1 MPVTASSQEKPNAP
15 DPAAAGALPPRSE
28 RTVPVVLGIDPGT
41 LVVGY
46 GAVAQTAAGLKLVA
60 AGELRQPPSLPVPQ
74 RLAGIRAD
82 LDDLLQR
89 IDPDVVVVE
98 EAFAQKNIQ
107 SALRIG
113 EGRGVV
119 LSSAAAIGAEV
130 AQLSPASARK
140 RVVGNG
146 AADKTQVAK
155 MVAAILGVDEIPGT
169 LDVSDALA
177 LALAHIYERDRAVQL
192 NPERGARS
200 AETA

>member
-1 MPVTASSQEKPNAP
+1 MPVPTSSRQKPNSP
-15 DPAAAGALPPRSE
+15 LPAAAASLPPRSE

-46 GAVAQTAAGLKLVA
+46 GAVAQTAAGLRIVA
-60 AGELRQPPSLPVPQ
+60 AGELRQPASLAVPQ

-82 LDDLLQR
+82 LDELLKR

-177 LALAHIYERDRAVQL
+177 LALAHIYELDRAEKL
-192 NPERGARS
+192 NPERGTRS
-200 AETA
+200 TGTA

>member
-1 MPVTASSQEKPNAP
+1 MLVPSSSSQKPNAP
-15 DPAAAGALPPRSE
+15 EPAAAGALPSRSE

-41 LVVGY
+41 LVMGY
-46 GAVAQTAAGLKLVA
+46 GAVAQTAAGPRLVA
-60 AGELRQPPSLPVPQ
+60 AGELRQPSSRAVPE
-74 RLAGIRAD
+74 RLAGLRAD
-82 LDDLLQR
+82 LDELLQR
-89 IDPDVVVVE
+89 LDPDVVVVE

-130 AQLSPASARK
+130 VQLSPASARK

-177 LALAHIYERDRAVQL
+177 LALAHTYEI
-192 NPERGARS
+192 ERKERLDPNREARS
-200 AETA
+200 AGSA

>member
-1 MPVTASSQEKPNAP
+1 MPVPTSSPQKPNAP
-15 DPAAAGALPPRSE
+15 LPAAAGSLPPRSE

-46 GAVAQTAAGLKLVA
+46 GAVAQTADGLRIVA
-60 AGELRQPPSLPVPQ
+60 AGELRQPAKLAVPQ
-74 RLAGIRAD
+74 RLAGLRAD
-82 LDDLLQR
+82 LDELLKR

-98 EAFAQKNIQ
+98 EAFAHKNVQ

-146 AADKTQVAK
+146 AADKIQVAK
-155 MVAAILGVDEIPGT
+155 MVATILGVNEIPGT

-177 LALAHIYERDRAVQL
+177 LALAHIYESDRAGQL

>member
-1 MPVTASSQEKPNAP
+1 MLVPSSSRQKPNAP
-15 DPAAAGALPPRSE
+15 DPAAARALPPRSE
-28 RTVPVVLGIDPGT
+28 RSVPVVLGIDPGT
-41 LVVGY
+41 LVLGY
-46 GAVAQTAAGLKLVA
+46 GAVAQTAAGPRLVA
-60 AGELRQPPSLPVPQ
+60 AGELQQPSKRAVPE
-74 RLAGIRAD
+74 RLAGLRAD
-82 LDDLLQR
+82 LDELLQR
-89 IDPDVVVVE
+89 LDPDVVVVE
-98 EAFAQKNIQ
+98 EAFANKNIQ

-130 AQLSPASARK
+130 VQLSPASARK

-177 LALAHIYERDRAVQL
+177 LALAHIYEVESAVQL
-192 NPERGARS
+192 NPDRGTRS
-200 AETA
+200 TETA

>member
-1 MPVTASSQEKPNAP
+1 MPVPTSSRKKPNTAL
-15 DPAAAGALPPRSE
+15 PAAAGSLPPRSE
-28 RTVPVVLGIDPGT
+28 RTVPIVLGIDPGT

-46 GAVAQTAAGLKLVA
+46 GAVAQTAAGLRIVA
-60 AGELRQPPSLPVPQ
+60 AGELRQPASLAVPQ
-74 RLAGIRAD
+74 RLAGLRAD
-82 LDDLLQR
+82 LDELLQR

-98 EAFAQKNIQ
+98 EAFAHKNIQ

-119 LSSAAAIGAEV
+119 LSSAAAIGAEIT
-130 AQLSPASARK
+130 QLSPASARK

-146 AADKTQVAK
+146 AADKTQVAR

-177 LALAHIYERDRAVQL
+177 LALAYIYEHDRAAQL

-200 AETA
+200 TETA